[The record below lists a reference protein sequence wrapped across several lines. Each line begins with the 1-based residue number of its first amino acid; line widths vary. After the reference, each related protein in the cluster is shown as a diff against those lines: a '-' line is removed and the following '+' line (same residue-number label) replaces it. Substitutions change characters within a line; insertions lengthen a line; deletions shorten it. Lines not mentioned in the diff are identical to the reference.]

1 MVHPTRGRREPVFG
15 WDEVKEAASEQ
26 EHAERLRLYYV
37 AMTRAIDRLVVS
49 GAIDPGR
56 TADRSTPIGWVLDR
70 LEANDTVVEAGDA
83 PIELERDEA
92 RFVLSVN
99 RYEPRAEESAA
110 EPEAAADDELQLA
123 LFGELPPIRPRLGIQ
138 LPSLAEIPAP
148 EAHDVRRLSYS
159 ALALFE
165 RCSYR
170 YFAERVLGLP
180 PRERAASGADGAGR
194 LAAHEIGDA
203 VHRLL
208 EHVALYDP
216 VAPAR
221 DELDGT
227 VRGWYAEVSSEE
239 LDRVATL
246 VDAYCESDLARRMA
260 GLAGARPERP
270 FTFEHDDVVIRG
282 RLDVLWREGEHALV
296 VDYKS
301 NALEGRTPAEIIDSE
316 YTLQRLV
323 YALVCLR
330 AGANEVE
337 VAYQFL
343 EQPNDV
349 VSTTFTDADV
359 PTLEAELSAAIARIR
374 EGDFRPTPSEFVCA
388 DCPALD
394 LVCAGPR
401 LGLAR

>member
-1 MVHPTRGRREPVFG
+1 
-15 WDEVKEAASEQ
+15 
-26 EHAERLRLYYV
+26 
-37 AMTRAIDRLVVS
+37 
-49 GAIDPGR
+49 
-56 TADRSTPIGWVLDR
+56 
-70 LEANDTVVEAGDA
+70 
-83 PIELERDEA
+83 
-92 RFVLSVN
+92 
-99 RYEPRAEESAA
+99 
-110 EPEAAADDELQLA
+110 
-123 LFGELPPIRPRLGIQ
+123 
-138 LPSLAEIPAP
+138 
-148 EAHDVRRLSYS
+148 
-159 ALALFE
+159 
-165 RCSYR
+165 
-170 YFAERVLGLP
+170 
-180 PRERAASGADGAGR
+180 
-194 LAAHEIGDA
+194 
-203 VHRLL
+203 
-208 EHVALYDP
+208 

-227 VRGWYAEVSSEE
+227 VRAWYAEVSSEE
-239 LDRVATL
+239 LDRVASL

-270 FTFEHDDVVIRG
+270 FTFEHDGVVIRG

-301 NALEGRTPAEIIDSE
+301 NALEGRTPAEIIESD

-359 PTLEAELSAAIARIR
+359 PTLEAELSGAIARIR